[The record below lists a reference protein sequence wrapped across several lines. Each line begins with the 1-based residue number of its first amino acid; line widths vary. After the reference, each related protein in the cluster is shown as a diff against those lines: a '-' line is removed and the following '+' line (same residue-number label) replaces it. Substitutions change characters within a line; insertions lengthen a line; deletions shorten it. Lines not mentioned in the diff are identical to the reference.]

1 MTKETMTMSQ
11 QEVKRLQVIQRTTKS
26 AGSMPP
32 RRGSW
37 GVSVRH
43 VIRGTCR
50 FARPL
55 PPKRPTAKGHFS
67 FGSTHSAETNY

>member
-1 MTKETMTMSQ
+1 MTMSQ
-11 QEVKRLQVIQRTTKS
+11 QEVKRLQVIQRTIEIRGQQAS
-26 AGSMPP
+26 AARQLG
-32 RRGSW
+32 

-55 PPKRPTAKGHFS
+55 PPKRPTAKGHLS
-67 FGSTHSAETNY
+67 FGLTHSAETNY